1 MAMGPAE
8 AGAGAVADVVSPVR
22 LSAFL
27 SAAGLQAARAEAE
40 TSHIVRRRIRG
51 SGLEVVQRG
60 VENFGV
66 EPSCMKGAAGLG
78 AGQPHFRRAEEQGV
92 DLIEVTL
99 ISLEDLV
106 EGRAIVA

>member
-8 AGAGAVADVVSPVR
+8 AGAAADVVSPVR

-40 TSHIVRRRIRG
+40 TSHIVRRRIKG
-51 SGLEVVQRG
+51 SELEVVERG

-66 EPSCMKGAAGLG
+66 EPSCMKGAAGFG
-78 AGQPHFRRAEEQGV
+78 AGQPDFCRAEEQGV
-92 DLIEVTL
+92 DLIEVAL

>member
-8 AGAGAVADVVSPVR
+8 AGAAADVVSPVR

-40 TSHIVRRRIRG
+40 TSHIVKRRIRG

-66 EPSCMKGAAGLG
+66 EPSCMKGAAGFG
-78 AGQPHFRRAEEQGV
+78 AGQPHFGRAEEQGI
-92 DLIEVTL
+92 DLVEITL
-99 ISLEDLV
+99 IPLKDLV